1 MTNNMLTKESKIA
14 SIEIYGE
21 FKFLNVKRII
31 TVKEDDEIISQ
42 TNLRASYDC
51 LTDIDSLD
59 PEIAEVANT
68 IWTDEVKEAYREYI
82 SKFAT

>member
-1 MTNNMLTKESKIA
+1 MLTKESKIA

-59 PEIAEVANT
+59 PEIAEIANT
-68 IWTDEVKEAYREYI
+68 VWTDEIKEAYRNYDI
-82 SKFAT
+82 LND

>member
-1 MTNNMLTKESKIA
+1 MLTKESKIE

-21 FKFLNVKRII
+21 FKFLNVRRIV
-31 TVKEDDEIISQ
+31 TVKENEEIISQ

-51 LTDIDSLD
+51 LTDVSSLD

-68 IWTDEVKEAYREYI
+68 VWTDEVKEAYKNYDPI
-82 SKFAT
+82 TS

>member
-68 IWTDEVKEAYREYI
+68 VWTDEVKDAYRNYDI
-82 SKFAT
+82 LND

>member
-68 IWTDEVKEAYREYI
+68 VWTDEVKDAYRNYDPLND
-82 SKFAT
+82 

>member
-1 MTNNMLTKESKIA
+1 MLTKESKIA

-68 IWTDEVKEAYREYI
+68 VWTDEVKDAYRNYDI
-82 SKFAT
+82 LNG

>member
-1 MTNNMLTKESKIA
+1 MLTKESKIA

-68 IWTDEVKEAYREYI
+68 VWTDEVKDAYRNYDI
-82 SKFAT
+82 LND

>member
-1 MTNNMLTKESKIA
+1 MLTKDSKIV

-21 FKFLNVKRII
+21 FKFLNVKRVI

-68 IWTDEVKEAYREYI
+68 VWTDEVKEAYRNYDMLND
-82 SKFAT
+82 

>member
-68 IWTDEVKEAYREYI
+68 VWTDEVKDAYRNYDI
-82 SKFAT
+82 LNG

>member
-1 MTNNMLTKESKIA
+1 MLDLELCEAQWKLARCNHK
-14 SIEIYGE
+14 
-21 FKFLNVKRII
+21 
-31 TVKEDDEIISQ
+31 KEDDEIISQ

-68 IWTDEVKEAYREYI
+68 VWTDEVKEAYRNYDP
-82 SKFAT
+82 FND